1 MLINL
6 KKTKF
11 YYLTTNTNIN
21 RVKHIE
27 DILKIYDLTQV
38 NPQIASRVGYKTDE
52 SGNKIRVFKKLLST
66 K

>member
-11 YYLTTNTNIN
+11 YYLTTNTNEK

-27 DILKIYDLTQV
+27 DILKIYDLNQV
-38 NPQIASRVGYKTDE
+38 NPLMGENFGKQRSRDTGTARMVDLG
-52 SGNKIRVFKKLLST
+52 
-66 K
+66 